1 MRLDLLYALR
11 MLRQSPGFAA
21 TAILTLALGIG
32 ANAAVFSVIDSV
44 LLRPLP
50 FRDPGRLVLVSEYSP
65 GNVAKTGSP
74 LLRYQA
80 RAAQNTVFEQTAA
93 YWDVSGGNGMVF
105 GGGSAER
112 LEFSVVT
119 NGFFPILGVQPA
131 VGRAFSPAEERPGGG
146 QVFVASF
153 AAWQRLMGGD
163 PAAIGRSFRLDG
175 APYTLI
181 GVLPRDFHFPGAC
194 ALWLPAGTLGTWP
207 LADRV
212 SHQFWMLGRLRRGV
226 SPERAQADMDRIQDG
241 LAKAFP
247 ATDATWRVRVRPL
260 LEEFVGGVRAS
271 LWILLGAVAFVLLIA
286 CANVVN
292 LMLAR
297 AAAREREFAMRAA
310 LGAPRLRLFR
320 QALTETL
327 LLVIGGAG
335 LALLLAEV
343 GLHALSALGAG
354 SIPRLDQPH
363 LSLAVLWFCGGL
375 ALATT
380 LLVGAAPGLAS
391 GRAAYEALKGGQ
403 RTGSSRRA
411 AGLRNA
417 LVVSEIALTVLL
429 LSGTGLLLR
438 SFQQL
443 RQVDPGFQPGRL
455 VTVRI
460 ALPDAS
466 YPKMAQRTE
475 FLRRLLE
482 NLNATPGIELAAATD
497 RLPLSGETNW
507 GRINIVG
514 RPVLDSAHAPAV
526 EGRSVSANYFRALGI
541 PLVRGRAFTADDGAA
556 GRRVVVINQEMA
568 VRFWPGADPIGQ
580 RIAGAYDPDHSS
592 EVIGVVGNVKDAA
605 LDARSP
611 AEVYAPFGW
620 WNAVS
625 LVLGSGPAQS
635 AEGLPGLVSIV
646 RGQVARLDPEVPVYR
661 VGLVSDLV
669 SHSLAQRRFELFL
682 LAVFAA
688 VAMLLAAVGVYGL
701 LSFAVDRRTAEIGLR
716 MALGAQPRAVLML
729 ILSQG
734 MKLIAAGLAAGL
746 AASLVVTRLLGGLLY
761 GIGPGDPATLAAV
774 AGALGAVGAAACWI
788 PARRALSVS
797 PLAALG
803 RE

>member
-343 GLHALSALGAG
+343 GLHALSALGSG

-411 AGLRNA
+411 AG
-417 LVVSEIALTVLL
+417 
-429 LSGTGLLLR
+429 
-438 SFQQL
+438 
-443 RQVDPGFQPGRL
+443 D
-455 VTVRI
+455 
-460 ALPDAS
+460 
-466 YPKMAQRTE
+466 
-475 FLRRLLE
+475 
-482 NLNATPGIELAAATD
+482 
-497 RLPLSGETNW
+497 
-507 GRINIVG
+507 
-514 RPVLDSAHAPAV
+514 
-526 EGRSVSANYFRALGI
+526 
-541 PLVRGRAFTADDGAA
+541 
-556 GRRVVVINQEMA
+556 
-568 VRFWPGADPIGQ
+568 
-580 RIAGAYDPDHSS
+580 
-592 EVIGVVGNVKDAA
+592 
-605 LDARSP
+605 
-611 AEVYAPFGW
+611 
-620 WNAVS
+620 
-625 LVLGSGPAQS
+625 
-635 AEGLPGLVSIV
+635 
-646 RGQVARLDPEVPVYR
+646 
-661 VGLVSDLV
+661 
-669 SHSLAQRRFELFL
+669 
-682 LAVFAA
+682 
-688 VAMLLAAVGVYGL
+688 
-701 LSFAVDRRTAEIGLR
+701 
-716 MALGAQPRAVLML
+716 
-729 ILSQG
+729 
-734 MKLIAAGLAAGL
+734 
-746 AASLVVTRLLGGLLY
+746 
-761 GIGPGDPATLAAV
+761 LAAV
-774 AGALGAVGAAACWI
+774 ADVPRAGLSARHHRDVPRLHAVAATPVQAGVSTGGHRGAQGHGDGRRPGDAVPNSRRDGTDGEEADLSSLRIVFVSGSGLGSELAERALKDLGPVVYNMYGSTEVSFATIAEPKHLEFNSSTAGPIVKGVRVKIFDENGKELPQGEVGRIFVGTSFPFEGYTGGGNKQIIDGMLSSGTSDTSTSTACSTSAAATT
-788 PARRALSVS
+788 R
-797 PLAALG
+797 
-803 RE
+803 